1 MATAN
6 LVKNGEFNSGAENWE
21 FTLET
26 PLFLVET
33 PVIKNHFCRINPGQT
48 VYQPLPLFGA
58 GVTCR
63 ISYRVR
69 GSAHGYVAIKN
80 IQQNTGYASFNINTS
95 LSKDWKDE
103 SVEFDVA
110 TVLQGP
116 LDILFE
122 GVNTPSVEDYI
133 EIDDVKF
140 VIGVNGNYGEN
151 VIKSGDFESALD
163 SWLIQGSDTGLDIRS
178 EDIQIVNHYCKLTVG
193 AGVGQMIELETG
205 LYRLSVTTRGSIFGD
220 ALLMEEGSGRTYGTI
235 YMNESMNAEWSM
247 DSVEFSL
254 GDNDPRALQL
264 LVRCNGTGDAGDF
277 IDVDSVVL
285 QSISALR

>member
-6 LVKNGEFNSGAENWE
+6 LVKNGEFNSGAEDWE

-26 PLFLVET
+26 PLFLVEM

-133 EIDDVKF
+133 EIDDVNF

-151 VIKSGDFESALD
+151 VIKSGDFEGALE

-178 EDIQIVNHYCKLTVG
+178 EEIRIVNHYCKLAVG
-193 AGVGQMIELETG
+193 AGVGQMIAPLTAG
-205 LYRLSVTTRGSIFGD
+205 LYRLSVTSRGVSLVTRF
-220 ALLMEEGSGRTYGTI
+220 
-235 YMNESMNAEWSM
+235 
-247 DSVEFSL
+247 
-254 GDNDPRALQL
+254 
-264 LVRCNGTGDAGDF
+264 
-277 IDVDSVVL
+277 
-285 QSISALR
+285 